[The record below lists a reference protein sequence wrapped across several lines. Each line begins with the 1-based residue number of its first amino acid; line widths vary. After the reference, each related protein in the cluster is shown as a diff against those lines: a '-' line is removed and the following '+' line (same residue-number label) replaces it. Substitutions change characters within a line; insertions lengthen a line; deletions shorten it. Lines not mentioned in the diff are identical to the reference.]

1 MRTPKY
7 LSPTS
12 LTIFNDDKI
21 RYYLL
26 YLAETKC
33 PRDPQTEPMAIGSS
47 FDAYVKN
54 YLHEKLFGVGNDPRF
69 ELRTLFEAQVEPA
82 GRDKAWVAGRH
93 VFEQY
98 KLSGALT
105 GMMAELNSSI
115 TTPRF
120 EFDLLGVV
128 DHKREGVEK
137 QLGGVP
143 LLGKPDLF
151 YTNKQNARVIH
162 DWKVNGYYSNN
173 GASPVSGYVR
183 IREVGKPYN
192 AHKNTMPMMF
202 KGMLIN
208 VAQTMDMVKQD
219 WAQQLAVY
227 MWLCGEEVGTQE
239 CIASIDQVV
248 CRPSGGVTPSIRFAE
263 HRCKISKPFQLD
275 VFQKAQEAWDI
286 ITSGH
291 YFRDMTLE
299 DSQKR
304 CAMLDNFHRDV
315 MERPEVTTND
325 QWHQQIS
332 RPY

>member
-1 MRTPKY
+1 MRRPAY

-12 LTIFNDDKI
+12 LTIFNEDKI

-26 YLAETKC
+26 YLADTKC

-54 YLHEKLFGVGNDPRF
+54 YLHEKLFGAGNDPRF
-69 ELRTLFEAQVEPA
+69 DLRTLFEAQVEP
-82 GRDKAWVAGRH
+82 GCRDKAWVAGKY
-93 VFEQY
+93 VFDLY
-98 KLSGALT
+98 KQSGALT
-105 GMMAELNSSI
+105 DMMVELNASV

-120 EFDLLGVV
+120 EFDLMGIV

-137 QLGGVP
+137 ELGGVP

-151 YTNKQNARVIH
+151 YTNKNNARVIH
-162 DWKVNGYYSNN
+162 DWKVNGYYSKT
-173 GASPVSGYVR
+173 GASPKSGYVR
-183 IREVGKPYN
+183 LREVGKPYS
-192 AHKNTMPMMF
+192 AHKNAMPMMC
-202 KGMLIN
+202 KGILIN
-208 VAQTMDMVKQD
+208 VAQTMDMVAVD

-227 MWLCGEEVGTQE
+227 MWLCGEDVGTQD
-239 CIASIDQVV
+239 CIASIDQIV
-248 CRPSGGVTPSIRFAE
+248 CRPGGVMPAIRFAE
-263 HRCKISKPFQLD
+263 HRCKVSAPFQLS
-275 VFQKAQEAWDI
+275 VFEKAQEAWDI

-304 CAMLDNFHRDV
+304 CAMLDSFHKDI
-315 MERPEVTTND
+315 MERTEVTSNE
-325 QWHQQIS
+325 QWHAQVS